1 METARLTTVAK
12 DRIGELS
19 GVAKDRTAAERQRRY
34 RQRHRKNLTV
44 TAAVTGTIA
53 TALQPK
59 RYGFVPFV
67 LLCAALAV
75 AAVSGS
81 FSVIGLTAVF
91 TGAFWPIL
99 CMGVA
104 LEAAKLSAVA
114 WLGRRYAA
122 SRIVKGA
129 IVTLVGALMVL
140 NVIGSYGFL
149 AKAHLDHAVAGE
161 AQVTDHNARIDARK
175 ELAVATVADIDRRIA
190 QIDSAID
197 EATRRGHTTSAM
209 ALLARE
215 ADRRKALVADRAR
228 AASAL
233 ASIEVEKAGIE
244 NERNGLTADSGPVRY
259 LSKLIGLDQDAAT
272 SWFILFVALLL
283 DPLALVLL
291 LTASARPQSPV
302 VV

>member
-1 METARLTTVAK
+1 MGTARLTTVAK

-19 GVAKDRTAAERQRRY
+19 VVAKDRTAAERQRRY
-34 RQRHRKNLTV
+34 RQRHRKHLTV
-44 TAAVTGTIA
+44 TAVTATIA

-75 AAVSGS
+75 ATVSGS

-104 LEAAKLSAVA
+104 LETAKLSAVA
-114 WLGRRYAA
+114 WLGRRYVA

-140 NVIGSYGFL
+140 NAIGSYGFL
-149 AKAHLDHAVAGE
+149 AKAHLDHAVTGE
-161 AQVTDHNARIDARK
+161 AQVADHNARIDARK
-175 ELAVATVADIDRRIA
+175 ELAVATLADIDRRIA
-190 QIDSAID
+190 QIDSTID

-215 ADRRKALVADRAR
+215 ADRRKELVADRAR

-233 ASIEVEKAGIE
+233 ASIEVEKAGVE
-244 NERNGLTADSGPVRY
+244 NERNELTADSGPVRY
-259 LSKLIGLDQDAAT
+259 LSKLIGIDQEAAT

-291 LTASARPQSPV
+291 LTASARPQSPEV
-302 VV
+302 V

>member
-1 METARLTTVAK
+1 MGTATLTTVAK

-19 GVAKDRTAAERQRRY
+19 VVAKDRTAAERQRRY
-34 RQRHRKNLTV
+34 RQRHRKHLTV
-44 TAAVTGTIA
+44 TAVTATIA

-59 RYGFVPFV
+59 RNGFVPFV

-104 LEAAKLSAVA
+104 LETAKLSAVA
-114 WLGRRYAA
+114 WLGRRYVA

-129 IVTLVGALMVL
+129 IVTLVGALIAL
-140 NVIGSYGFL
+140 SAIGSYGFL

-190 QIDSAID
+190 QIGSAID

-215 ADRRKALVADRAR
+215 ADRREELVADRAR

-259 LSKLIGLDQDAAT
+259 LSKLIGIDQDAAT

-291 LTASARPQSPV
+291 LTASARPQSPEV
-302 VV
+302 V